1 MGNRGS
7 EPRSH
12 PRKLGSIL
20 PPTPRRPASCSL
32 LFILSKSPGQIC
44 SNEIPNSG
52 FRQDEQDLQDG
63 KPRFRA
69 KIPSQNTRVTSAT
82 HPRRPASCSILFIL
96 SKNSGAVSCLPRK
109 CSLRAP
115 RHPLFSAVF
124 PFMSEVAVAVTD
136 QPNPEHVLRVA
147 AELNLKVFQ
156 VAATA
161 QLFAG
166 GATVPFIARYR
177 KEVTGELDEVQV
189 LAIRDR
195 LDQMRALGERRA
207 AILSSLK
214 ERNLLTPALE
224 KAILAADTLTA
235 LEDIYLPF
243 RPKKRTRATI
253 AREKGLEPLGDLL
266 FAQDSTTDPIAA
278 ATAYVGREYVADD
291 GKNVTSKIAS
301 VDEAL
306 AGARDIIAER
316 ISDDKDARARLRS
329 VFQRDAVISSK
340 VMPGKADN
348 PEAAKYKDYF
358 EWSEPLA
365 KAPSHRVL
373 AMRRGEK
380 ELFLMMRVQL
390 PDPATAFATV
400 QSLFVK
406 GKTPAGDQVVLAAQD
421 ACTRLLSP
429 AMETEMRLESKKR
442 ADEAAIKVFTDNLR
456 DLLLSPPLGQRA
468 VLAIDPGFRTGC
480 KVAALDRQGKLLHH
494 DVVFPDRQPEE
505 ATEKIKGFVKF
516 FSVEAIAV
524 GNGTG
529 GRETEAFLRT
539 LELPATVS
547 IVMVNESGASIY
559 SASDV
564 AREEFP
570 DLDLTVR
577 GAVSIGRRLAD
588 PLAELVK
595 LDPKSIGVGQY
606 QHDVDQPALKRS
618 LDDTVVSA
626 VNGVGVEL
634 NTASKQ
640 LLSYVSGLNAA
651 TAAAIVARRN
661 EHGPFKARADL
672 KDVPRLG
679 PKAFEQ
685 AAGFLRIRDSVNPLD
700 ASAVHPERYPVVEK
714 MAADLGATVAD
725 LVRDSALRSKIK
737 PERYVTTEVG
747 LPTLNDILAE
757 LAKPG
762 RDPRQKFEVFS
773 FAEGI
778 NKPEDLKPGMKLPG
792 IVTNVTAFGAF
803 VDIGVHQDG
812 LVHVSQLSDTFV
824 KEASTVVRPQQKV
837 MVTVTEVD
845 LPRQRIALSMRS
857 KPEIGPKTPRTGA
870 PGPRSSGA
878 ARPMTPPAPPPSV
891 TNDWFNAALKKKH

>member
-1 MGNRGS
+1 MS
-7 EPRSH
+7 AV
-12 PRKLGSIL
+12 
-20 PPTPRRPASCSL
+20 PAS
-32 LFILSKSPGQIC
+32 
-44 SNEIPNSG
+44 
-52 FRQDEQDLQDG
+52 
-63 KPRFRA
+63 
-69 KIPSQNTRVTSAT
+69 AT
-82 HPRRPASCSILFIL
+82 P
-96 SKNSGAVSCLPRK
+96 
-109 CSLRAP
+109 
-115 RHPLFSAVF
+115 
-124 PFMSEVAVAVTD
+124 
-136 QPNPEHVLRVA
+136 PNPEHVLRLA
-147 AELNLKVFQ
+147 TELNVKVFQ

-161 QLFAG
+161 QLLAE

-195 LDQMRALGERRA
+195 LDQLKAIDERRA
-207 AILSSLK
+207 SILASLK

-224 KAILAADTLTA
+224 KAINAADSVTA

-253 AREKGLEPLGDLL
+253 AREKGLEPLAEVI
-266 FAQDSTTDPIAA
+266 FAQDPATDALAA
-278 ATAYVGREYVADD
+278 ATAYVGREFVADD
-291 GKNVTSKIAS
+291 GKNVTSKIAH
-301 VDEAL
+301 VEEAL

-316 ISDDKDARARLRS
+316 VSDDKDARAKLRA
-329 VFQRDAVISSK
+329 VFQKDAVVSSK
-340 VMPGKADN
+340 VLPGKENDA
-348 PEAAKYKDYF
+348 EAAKFKDYF

-390 PDPATAFATV
+390 PDETTAYATV
-400 QSLFVK
+400 QALFVK
-406 GKTPAGDQVVLAAQD
+406 GTPGAAGSPSTCAQQVILAVQD
-421 ACTRLLSP
+421 AAKRLLCP

-442 ADEAAIKVFTDNLR
+442 ADESAIRVFTDNLKE
-456 DLLLSPPLGQRA
+456 LLLSAPLGQRA
-468 VLAIDPGFRTGC
+468 VMAIDPGFRTGC
-480 KVAALDRQGKLLHH
+480 KTVLLDRQGKLLHN
-494 DVVFPDRQPEE
+494 DVIYPDRHPEE
-505 ATEKIKGFVKF
+505 SKEKLLGFVKF
-516 FSVEAIAV
+516 FNVEAVAI
-524 GNGTG
+524 GNGTA
-529 GRETEAFLRT
+529 GRETEAFIRT
-539 LELPATVS
+539 LGLPPAIMV
-547 IVMVNESGASIY
+547 VMVNESGASIY

-570 DLDLTVR
+570 DHDLTVR
-577 GAVSIGRRLAD
+577 GAVSIGRRLMD

-606 QHDVDQPALKRS
+606 QHDVDQSALKRS

-661 EHGPFKARADL
+661 EQGAFKSRSDL

-685 AAGFLRIRDSVNPLD
+685 AAGFLRIHDSPHPLD
-700 ASAVHPERYPVVEK
+700 ASAVHPERYPLVEK
-714 MAADLGATVAD
+714 MAADLGATVLD
-725 LVRDSALRSKIK
+725 LVRDGKLRAKIK
-737 PERYVTTEVG
+737 LESYVTPEVG
-747 LPTLNDILAE
+747 LPTLTDIMAE

-762 RDPRQKFEVFS
+762 RDPRKQFETFS
-773 FAEGI
+773 FKEGV

-812 LVHVSQLSDTFV
+812 LVHVSQLADSFV
-824 KEASTVVRPQQKV
+824 KEPAAVVKPGQKV
-837 MVTVTEVD
+837 QVTVTEID
-845 LPRQRIALSMRS
+845 LPRQRIALSMKS
-857 KPEIGPKTPRTGA
+857 NPQIGPKTQGGPPATR
-870 PGPRSSGA
+870 PGSFGG
-878 ARPMTPPAPPPSV
+878 ARPAAAPAPRHPQAV
-891 TNDWFNAALKKKH
+891 NNDWFSAALNKKK